1 MKKQESVA
9 KILIKLTEKSEK
21 KKKKEYHQILRGEE
35 KGQKKGVNF
44 QDTYE

>member
-21 KKKKEYHQILRGEE
+21 KKKRIPP
-35 KGQKKGVNF
+35 NF
-44 QDTYE
+44 ER

>member
-21 KKKKEYHQILRGEE
+21 KKKK
-35 KGQKKGVNF
+35 KNTTKF
-44 QDTYE
+44 

>member
-9 KILIKLTEKSEK
+9 KILIKLTEKSE